1 MKRKRLDHLDSDLA
15 AALEVVGEWWT
26 LLVVQAL
33 FDGHSRFE
41 SIQRELQTAR
51 NILTD
56 RLRTLEAAGVVERR
70 AYQDKPTRH
79 EYHLTEM
86 GLDLSHSLAALSNW
100 GNKWTNG
107 RRGPQA
113 S

>member
-1 MKRKRLDHLDSDLA
+1 MKRKRLDHIDSDLA

-33 FDGHSRFE
+33 FDGHTRFE
-41 SIQRELQTAR
+41 SIQRELQIAR

-56 RLRTLEAAGVVERR
+56 RLRTLEAAGVAERR

-79 EYHLTEM
+79 EYHLTDM

-107 RRGPQA
+107 SRGPQA
-113 S
+113 T